1 MIIDVA
7 RTDLVTPK
15 NTMSVTPIVSIIVP
29 VYNAEKYLRRCL
41 DSILAQS
48 FSDWECIIVNDAS
61 PDGVG
66 EIISDYAQRDKRFKV
81 ITKTVNGGVSK
92 ARQTGLDNAIGK
104 YVIHADP
111 DDSTDKD
118 WLKELY
124 NTAESEQADMT
135 MCDFDSI
142 FADKTV
148 TYCQEPKS
156 FDNEDILED
165 FLMERLWGVVW
176 NKLVKRDCFAKWNI
190 SFHPEMNMW
199 EDLYV
204 TFKLLLSGVKVAYV
218 PKVLYHYDSK
228 INQHSI
234 VMRRK
239 QEHIR
244 SVMIFVDEF
253 SPILTQPRYYEGWY
267 HIKREVKLFL
277 FQANATKD
285 NLVRIYRE
293 INTRL
298 IREGKASGFS
308 SIYSLLALA
317 VDGHAKL
324 ARVLYRIEKTIYRS
338 LK

>member
-1 MIIDVA
+1 
-7 RTDLVTPK
+7 
-15 NTMSVTPIVSIIVP
+15 MSVTPIVSIIVP

-111 DDSTDKD
+111 DDTVDKD
-118 WLKELY
+118 WLKDLY

-135 MCDFDSI
+135 MCDFDRI

-156 FDNEDILED
+156 FNNEDLLED
-165 FLMERLWGVVW
+165 FLMERLWGVIW

-204 TFKLLLSGVKVAYV
+204 TFKLLLLGVKVAYV
-218 PKVLYHYDSK
+218 SKVLYHYDMFSNPNGISRFVGDK
-228 INQHSI
+228 KK
-234 VMRRK
+234 V
-239 QEHIR
+239 R
-244 SVMIFVDEF
+244 SLMIFVDEF
-253 SPILTQPRYYEGWY
+253 SAILTQPCYDEGWY
-267 HIKREVKLFL
+267 LRKREIKIAL
-277 FQANATKD
+277 FQLNASQEELINK
-285 NLVRIYRE
+285 YKE
-293 INTRL
+293 INRRL
-298 IREGKASGFS
+298 IEKGKASSFK
-308 SIYSLLALA
+308 SIDYLLALA
-317 VDGHAKL
+317 VDGHARL
-324 ARVLYRIEKTIYRS
+324 AQVLYRIGKIIYRCLKCGNHKS
-338 LK
+338 LS